1 MVPRVAP
8 IRYRLVASLA
18 SLATDLFVAQLERT
32 LVERKPG
39 ASALRPSVSCVIADD
54 HPALLEALAAVL
66 GSEGIDVVARAR
78 DGAAALEAIEQFRPA
93 TAVLDLVMPEL
104 GGIEVARRVS
114 RSVPETGLILYTGH
128 GEQELLVEALDAG
141 ASGFVLKESPLTE
154 LVRAVKLVAAG
165 QTYVDPV
172 LGPALVRAG
181 ANGAHAPLSARERE
195 ILRHLADGE
204 TNADIAKALAIAP
217 DTVRTYIRRAMHKLD
232 ADTRTEAVATAL
244 RKSFIA

>member
-1 MVPRVAP
+1 
-8 IRYRLVASLA
+8 
-18 SLATDLFVAQLERT
+18 
-32 LVERKPG
+32 
-39 ASALRPSVSCVIADD
+39 VSCVIADD

-66 GSEGIDVVARAR
+66 EAEGIDVVARVG
-78 DGAAALEAIEQFRPA
+78 DGAAALKAIEEFRPEV
-93 TAVLDLVMPEL
+93 AVLDLVMPEL
-104 GGIEVARRVS
+104 SGIEVARRAS
-114 RSVPETGLILYTGH
+114 RSVPETGLIVYTGH

-141 ASGFVLKESPLTE
+141 ARGFVLKESPLAE

-165 QTYVDPV
+165 RTYVDPV

-181 ANGAHAPLSARERE
+181 AIGARAPLSTRERE

-204 TNADIAKALAIAP
+204 TNAEIANALAISP
-217 DTVRTYIRRAMHKLD
+217 DTVRTYIRRAMDKLE